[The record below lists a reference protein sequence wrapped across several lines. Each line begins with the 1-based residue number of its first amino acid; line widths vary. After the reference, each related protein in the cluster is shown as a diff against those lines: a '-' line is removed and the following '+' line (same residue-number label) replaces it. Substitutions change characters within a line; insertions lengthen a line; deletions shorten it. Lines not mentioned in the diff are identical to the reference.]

1 MTIAYS
7 YLRLSSKRQLGGHG
21 KQRQWDA
28 ATRAAEEHGWTLSD
42 TTFQDLG
49 LSAYT
54 GKHLEEGGAFRKFL
68 DAVKSKVIPE
78 GSVLIVENPDRISRR
93 GVIDSATLMLDI
105 LRAGIKI
112 YTTFDGSLYEGEG
125 DNALMDMMKW
135 GIQAERGHKESAV
148 KAKRLRSTFKDMRKE
163 AREGKPVF
171 IGKCPNWIRR
181 VVNEQGVKVHEL
193 IPEKAAI
200 VKRIFDMRLEGW
212 GTHRMADQFI
222 KEGIPCIRGKHWRSS
237 AIRKILNSEMVIGR
251 YQPHKMVDGKKV
263 PDGDPIEGF
272 YPEVVSKETF
282 FKVKAMYDKPR
293 RGRMDAS
300 MINIFRGLIR
310 CACGGSYSFHYS
322 YSNNTRY
329 VYTRCDRQTLA
340 DCKNVSFR
348 MYRFEYVLLSVLDSV
363 EWEDVLHDQ
372 TGISTSELN
381 QVTESLLVTTQE
393 LEDINRKAD
402 KLLDSLEDSDED
414 DEDDFI
420 MTRLKKLR
428 ARKKELKE
436 KQVELEEHKRSLE
449 NSIQG
454 RKTTTLDG
462 FGLMHHLA
470 HGGLGSRS
478 KGYDHLVGT
487 DEQRVKVRTKL
498 YAVLDRIEV
507 GRINSEG
514 RVDITLVGREGVTLA
529 RLVADRHL
537 HKVDIES
544 DYSSFEQL
552 GIPKNFSHGR
562 SLFNL
567 IIE

>member
-28 ATRAAEEHGWTLSD
+28 ATKAAEEHGWTLSD
-42 TTFQDLG
+42 KTFQDLG

-54 GKHLEEGGAFRKFL
+54 GKHLEEGGAFREFL
-68 DAVKSKVIPE
+68 DGVKTKVIPK

-93 GVIDSATLMLDI
+93 GVNDSATLMLDI
-105 LRAGIKI
+105 LRAGVKI

-125 DNALMDMMKW
+125 DNALMDLMKW
-135 GIQAERGHKESAV
+135 GIQAERGYKESAV

-171 IGKCPNWIRR
+171 IGKCPNWMRR
-181 VVNEQGVKVHEL
+181 VVNDKGVKVHEL
-193 IPEKAAI
+193 IPERAAI

-222 KEGIPCIRGKHWRSS
+222 KEGVPCIRGKHWRSS

-251 YQPHKMVDGKKV
+251 YQPHKMVNGKKV
-263 PDGDPIEGF
+263 PDGDPIEDF
-272 YPEVVSKETF
+272 YPAVVSKEVF

-300 MINIFRGLIR
+300 MVNIFRGLIR

-329 VYTRCDRQTLA
+329 VYARCDRQTLS

-348 MYRFEYVLLSVLDSV
+348 MHRLEFVLLSVLDTV
-363 EWEDVLHDQ
+363 EWEEVLSDQ
-372 TGISTSELN
+372 AGASLNELN
-381 QVTESLLVTTQE
+381 QITESLVIASQE

-402 KLLDSLEDSDED
+402 KLLDSLEDSGED

-420 MTRLKKLR
+420 MNRLKKLK
-428 ARKKELKE
+428 ARKKELRE
-436 KQVELEEHKRSLE
+436 ERTQLEERKRSLE

-454 RKTTTLDG
+454 RRTTALDG
-462 FGLMHHLA
+462 FGLISR
-470 HGGLGSRS
+470 LGESGFGSVS
-478 KGYDHLVGT
+478 KGYDHLLGT
-487 DEQRVKVRTKL
+487 DEQRIKVRTKL
-498 YAVLDRIEV
+498 YSVLDRVEV

-514 RVDITLVGREGVTLA
+514 RVCITLVGREGVTLV
-529 RLVADRHL
+529 RLTTDRNL

-544 DYSSFEQL
+544 DYTSFEQL
-552 GIPKNFSHGR
+552 SIPKSFKHAR
-562 SLFNL
+562 SMFNL
-567 IIE
+567 LVE